1 MTVIQ
6 RTKKVKRAAL
16 YTELLSTIFKVPL
29 QTLPLLCKFHR
40 ISQFFFIIM
49 GYIMFVTSKKKL
61 VIFKTFTF
69 NGEEVISMTVASQ
82 VKTCVASLKS
92 AQASL
97 EQFALETQN
106 QEAKSLFTN
115 ASQQTQQI
123 LYQVESRVQQLE
135 NEEPQYKGF

>member
-1 MTVIQ
+1 
-6 RTKKVKRAAL
+6 
-16 YTELLSTIFKVPL
+16 
-29 QTLPLLCKFHR
+29 
-40 ISQFFFIIM
+40 
-49 GYIMFVTSKKKL
+49 
-61 VIFKTFTF
+61 
-69 NGEEVISMTVASQ
+69 MTVASQ

-97 EQFALETQN
+97 EQFALEAQN

-123 LYQVESRVQQLE
+123 LQQVESRVQQLE